1 MTSRISRTHGDFSEL
16 QQVYQAVFDGPAGER
31 ILADLR
37 WLADRTRVD
46 RNNPNPQ
53 AALYRAAQHDL
64 INFIERMLIIGGDT
78 DE

>member
-1 MTSRISRTHGDFSEL
+1 MTSRDFDEL
-16 QQVYQAVFDGPAGER
+16 KQVYRAVFDTGAGER
-31 ILADLR
+31 VLEDLR
-37 WLADRTRVD
+37 WLADRTKVD

-64 INFIERMLIIGGDT
+64 INFIERMLIIGEDT